1 MPINEMFDI
10 DNEVFRRQINK
21 LRVRIC
27 DRHVDVNAGWQ
38 IDLTNTPN
46 GCLRSGM
53 TEILCIRTRNFTH
66 IHSEHQDESD
76 NHTVF

>member
-1 MPINEMFDI
+1 MPINEIFDI

-27 DRHVDVNAGWQ
+27 DRHVDVNSSWQ

-53 TEILCIRTRNFTH
+53 TEILY
-66 IHSEHQDESD
+66 
-76 NHTVF
+76 